1 MKLSSIPQV
10 YRNANRWREI
20 LAVLSKHG
28 LADLLG
34 RFDLPFATR
43 LLRGGANNDRPSVRR
58 EERIRRAMEELGPA
72 FIKFGQVLATRP
84 DLVGIDL
91 ADELSKLQTAAPADS
106 PEVVRQAVEASLG
119 RPVEEC
125 FAEFDET
132 PVASASIGQVH
143 RARLANGRQVAV
155 KVRREGVEHLLR
167 VDTDILVGLA
177 ELAEKLPD
185 LAPYRPCAI
194 AVEFSRTVRR
204 ELDFRDERRRIEQ
217 FRDAF
222 AGDPRL
228 TIPEPIADLSSEHVL
243 TLEWL
248 DGAKLSD
255 PDFSIQT
262 DADLALVARH
272 GAEVFLE
279 MIFDHGLYHAD
290 PHPGNLMVLPGG
302 VIGLLDFGMVGRISD
317 ALREDLEDM
326 LIAIVSEDA
335 AELTAA
341 LLRIGTRPPEL
352 DDDAFAADVVDYV
365 DHYGQMEVGQFD
377 LAGALT
383 DLFRLVRRHGIVL
396 TPQLAMLLKLL
407 VMLEGTAKRL
417 SPQFSLVDLLAPM
430 QRKMLLRRLNP
441 LRQARKAR
449 RLFGEVEQLAEE
461 MPRRVRELLTQFQS
475 GRFEVHL
482 DHRGLEPAV
491 NRLVLGLLTCALI
504 VSGALMVSRE
514 VWPLYGV
521 STPGVV
527 SFAFSGL
534 LGLRLLR
541 AISKS
546 GWLDSH

>member
-1 MKLSSIPQV
+1 MKLTSIPQV
-10 YRNANRWREI
+10 YRNAHRWREI
-20 LAVLSKHG
+20 VAILSKHG
-28 LADLLG
+28 LADWFG
-34 RFDLPFATR
+34 RLDLPFAKR
-43 LLRGGANNDRPSVRR
+43 LRGSGGNGKPSVRR
-58 EERIRRAMEELGPA
+58 EERIRRALEELGPA

-84 DLVGIDL
+84 DMIGVEL
-91 ADELSKLQTAAPADS
+91 ADELAKLQTGAPADP
-106 PEVVRQAVEASLG
+106 PEVVRRTILMSLG

-125 FAEFDET
+125 FAEFDDT

-143 RARLANGRQVAV
+143 RAKRFDGREVAV
-155 KVRREGVEHLLR
+155 KVRRAGVEHLLR

-177 ELAEKLPD
+177 ELAEKLPEF
-185 LAPYRPCAI
+185 ATYRPRAT

-217 FRDAF
+217 FRKAF

-228 TIPEPIADLSSEHVL
+228 TIPEPHADLSAAQVL

-255 PDFSIQT
+255 PDFAT
-262 DADLALVARH
+262 TCDADLGAVARH

-290 PHPGNLMVLPGG
+290 PHPGNLLVLPGG

-317 ALREDLEDM
+317 TLREDLEDV
-326 LIAIVSEDA
+326 LIAVVADDPP
-335 AELTAA
+335 ELTTA
-341 LLRIGTRPPEL
+341 LLRIGSCPASL
-352 DDDAFAADVVDYV
+352 DEDAFSVEVSDFV
-365 DHYGQMEVGQFD
+365 DHYCQMQVDQFD

-383 DLFRLVRRHGIVL
+383 ELFRLVRRHGIAL

-430 QRKMLLRRLNP
+430 QRRMMLRRLNP

-461 MPRRVRELLTQFQS
+461 MPRRLRELLTQFQS

-482 DHRGLEPAV
+482 EHRGLEPAV
-491 NRLVLGLLTCALI
+491 NRLVLGLLTSSLI
-504 VSGALMVSRE
+504 VAGALMVSRD
-514 VWPLYGV
+514 VWPLFGI
-521 STPGVV
+521 SAPGLIA
-527 SFAFSGL
+527 FAFSGL